1 MVKEF
6 AVLLSSGRVLEVS
19 EAGDPHGLPIFALYG
34 TPCSRLFYS
43 PHAADAEGRHIRL
56 ISYNRP
62 GYGNSTP
69 VPGRRM
75 VDDAADVAAIAD
87 SLGLDRFA
95 VWGHSGGGAP
105 ALGCAAALPQRV
117 VAAASLAGCAPYP
130 AEGLDWFAGAGEL
143 NVEDF
148 KLMLDDE
155 AEWELKSRRD
165 ADELLKATPAEVT
178 QIFATL
184 LSEEDRMALSSD
196 ELSLWMH
203 DTMQEA
209 YKTGIRGLCDDS
221 LAIAKPWGFDP
232 ASIKVPVQV
241 WHGEHDKFVPFSHG
255 EWFASRIP
263 GAEAH
268 LEKNQGHIGLFVERV
283 PDVHAWL
290 AAKF

>member
-1 MVKEF
+1 MVKEL
-6 AVLLSSGRVLEVS
+6 AVRLSSGRMLEVS
-19 EAGDPHGLPIFALYG
+19 EAGDPDGLPIFALYG
-34 TPCSRLFYS
+34 TPSSRLLYR
-43 PHAADAEGRHIRL
+43 PHAADAARRHIRL

-69 VPGRRM
+69 VQGRRM
-75 VDDAADVAAIAD
+75 LDDAADVAAIAD

-105 ALGCAAALPQRV
+105 ALACAAALPQRV

-130 AEGLDWFAGAGEL
+130 AEGIDWFAGMGEL

-148 KLMLDDE
+148 KLMLDNE

-165 ADELLKATPAEVT
+165 ADSISKASPLELAR
-178 QIFATL
+178 IFATL
-184 LSEEDRMALSSD
+184 LSEEDRIALSSD
-196 ELSLWMH
+196 ELAGWMH
-203 DTMQEA
+203 DTMHEA
-209 YKTGIRGLCDDS
+209 YRTGIRGACDDS
-221 LAIAKPWGFDP
+221 LAISQPWGFDP
-232 ASIKVPVQV
+232 ASIKIPVQV

-255 EWFASRIP
+255 EWFATRIP
-263 GAEAH
+263 RAEAH
-268 LEKNQGHIGLFVERV
+268 LEKNEGHLTLFVGRI

>member
-6 AVLLSSGRVLEVS
+6 DVGLSSGRMLEVS
-19 EAGDPHGLPIFALYG
+19 EAGDPRGLPVFVLYG
-34 TPCSRLFYS
+34 TPSSRLFYP
-43 PHAADAEGRHIRL
+43 PHVADAERRHVRL

-87 SLGLDRFA
+87 SLGLDKVA

-105 ALGCAAALPQRV
+105 ALACAAALPKRV

-130 AEGLDWFAGAGEL
+130 AEGIDWFAGMGEL

-148 KLMLDDE
+148 KLMLANE
-155 AEWELKSRRD
+155 AEWELKSQQD
-165 ADELLKATPAEVT
+165 ADSMLKATPLELA

-196 ELSLWMH
+196 ELASWMH
-203 DTMQEA
+203 DTMHEA
-209 YKTGIRGLCDDS
+209 YKTGIRGACDDS
-221 LAIAKPWGFDP
+221 LAIPKWDFDP
-232 ASIKVPVQV
+232 VSIRIPVQV

-255 EWFASRIP
+255 QWFASRIP
-263 GAEAH
+263 RAEAH
-268 LEKNQGHIGLFVERV
+268 LEKNEGHLGLFVDRI